1 MSRRNLVLIASLAL
15 LVAALLAAT
24 GASAAPVA
32 QAPVPAACTY
42 RATFLGDV
50 TIPDN
55 TVLTPGT
62 AFVKTWR
69 IRNDGTCAWGPGQTV
84 DAIEMV
90 GGTVMGHAQRVPL
103 TATTARGQTANV
115 SVNMVAPSQA
125 GAYRNEWKFRRTN
138 GQLFGLGASGA
149 TPFYAQIVVR
159 GAPSTPPPPQ
169 GQRIQF
175 SPGATVASLQD
186 RVSDTGSRIYLVRAL
201 AGQTMRISLTS
212 ANPDANFSVVGV
224 TDGQLYKR
232 VEVGEPWFTFVL
244 PSAQDYRITA
254 RVASGA
260 GTATYVL
267 AVAIT
272 PK

>member
-1 MSRRNLVLIASLAL
+1 MSRRSPVVTGAIFL
-15 LVAALLAAT
+15 LLAAVLLP
-24 GASAAPVA
+24 ASVFAGPPAQPVE
-32 QAPVPAACTY
+32 QSCTY
-42 RATFLGDV
+42 RATYLADV

-62 AFVKTWR
+62 SFVKTWR

-84 DAIEMV
+84 DAIEMI
-90 GGTVMGHAQRVPL
+90 GGAVMGHTTRVPL
-103 TATTARGQTANV
+103 TATTARGQAANI
-115 SVNMVAPSQA
+115 SVTMVAPSQP
-125 GAYRNEWKFRRTN
+125 GTYRNEWKLRRSN

-149 TPFYAQIVVR
+149 TPFYVQIVVR
-159 GAPSTPPPPQ
+159 GAPATQPPPQ

-175 SPGATVASLQD
+175 PPGATVVSVQD
-186 RVSDTGSRIYLVRAL
+186 RVTDTGSKTYLVRAL
-201 AGQTMRISLTS
+201 AGQTMRVSLTS
-212 ANPDANFSVVGV
+212 ANPTANFSVVGV
-224 TDGQLYKR
+224 TDGQPYKR
-232 VEVGEPWFTFVL
+232 VEVGEPWFTLVL

-267 AVAIT
+267 AIAIT

>member
-1 MSRRNLVLIASLAL
+1 MSRRNLMLIASLAL
-15 LVAALLAAT
+15 LLASLLGAT
-24 GASAAPVA
+24 GASAAPPA
-32 QAPVPAACTY
+32 QTCTY

-90 GGTVMGHAQRVPL
+90 GGTQMGHALRVPL
-103 TATTARGQTANV
+103 TATTARGQTANISV
-115 SVNMVAPSQA
+115 SMVAPSQA
-125 GAYRNEWKFRRTN
+125 GTYRNEWKFRRTN

-149 TPFYAQIVVR
+149 TPFYVQIIVR
-159 GAPSTPPPPQ
+159 GAPPTPPPPQ

-175 SPGATVASLQD
+175 PPGATVASLQD
-186 RVSDTGSRIYLVRAL
+186 RVSDTGSRTYLVRAL
-201 AGQTMRISLTS
+201 AGQTMRVSLTS
-212 ANPDANFSVVGV
+212 ANLDANFSVVGV
-224 TDGQLYKR
+224 TDGQPYKR

-244 PSAQDYRITA
+244 PSTQDYRITA